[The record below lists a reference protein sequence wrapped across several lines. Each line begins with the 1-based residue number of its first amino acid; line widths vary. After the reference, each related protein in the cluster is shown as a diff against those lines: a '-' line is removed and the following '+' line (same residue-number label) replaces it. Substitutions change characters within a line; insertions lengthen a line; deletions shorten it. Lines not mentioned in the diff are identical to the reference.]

1 MQHCVT
7 SMPHWILVL
16 EPLCWFSDLKPHLA
30 KEMVNICTSM
40 RLINNPEIV
49 HFLFPSEVRF
59 CKIQE
64 NKRKIVIELPLQ
76 NLFDGQIFAQK
87 SLLISF
93 VSNLIFF
100 FFCWYY
106 VFVIILVFWVFIKY
120 PHGKKGKYVI
130 Q

>member
-1 MQHCVT
+1 
-7 SMPHWILVL
+7 
-16 EPLCWFSDLKPHLA
+16 
-30 KEMVNICTSM
+30 M

-49 HFLFPSEVRF
+49 HFLLFPCEVRF
-59 CKIQE
+59 CKIQK

-100 FFCWYY
+100 LFLLVLRFCDHTCVLGLHQVSSWE
-106 VFVIILVFWVFIKY
+106 
-120 PHGKKGKYVI
+120 KGEVCYSI
-130 Q
+130 AY